1 MGFDGGQGDDI
12 FYGAKS
18 SFSKTPKINDSY
30 AIYSGSVEEYTITP
44 NTTGSTLNFV
54 TVKHK
59 VSDKAGGTGTD
70 TLYDINKAI
79 SGFQSHSEK
88 VVNFLPE
95 TKDYKK

>member
-44 NTTGSTLNFV
+44 NTIWSTLNFV

-59 VSDKAGGTGTD
+59 ILTKRVARELILFITSIKP
-70 TLYDINKAI
+70 LVLI
-79 SGFQSHSEK
+79 SF
-88 VVNFLPE
+88 
-95 TKDYKK
+95 